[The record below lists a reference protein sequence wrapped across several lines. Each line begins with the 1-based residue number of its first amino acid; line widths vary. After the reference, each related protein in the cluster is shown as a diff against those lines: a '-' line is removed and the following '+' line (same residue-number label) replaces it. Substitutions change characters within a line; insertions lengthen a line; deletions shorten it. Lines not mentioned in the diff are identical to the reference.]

1 MFDRISSGFALA
13 RSSWQVLV
21 KDKHLLVFPFVS
33 GFLFL
38 LVLASFAVPLA
49 TLVDWQ
55 QVGAK
60 MDANGGKPP
69 IWIYAVS
76 FAFYFC
82 TYFVIIFCN
91 SALVSCALLRFH
103 GQTPTVGDGFRAAFA
118 RLPQIFAWALV
129 SATVGMI
136 LKAIESAHEK
146 VGYYVSMILGTAWS
160 VMTYFVVP
168 VLVVE
173 KTGPMEAVSRSV
185 SLLKK
190 TWGEALVGKLGL
202 GFVLFLLA
210 IPVIVLFMGGAYV
223 ASAGS
228 TGLGVALMIAGL
240 IAALLHMAISSALH
254 TIMLSAIYQYATTER
269 VPDGFDGQVL
279 ARAFGPKEA

>member
-1 MFDRISSGFALA
+1 MFDRISNGFALA

-38 LVLASFAVPLA
+38 LVLASFAVPMA
-49 TLVDWQ
+49 TLVDWAKFDQ
-55 QVGAK
+55 QMK
-60 MDANGGKPP
+60 ANGGKPP
-69 IWIYAVS
+69 VWTYAVA

-91 SALVSCALLRFH
+91 AAMVSCALLRFN
-103 GQTPTVGDGFRAAFA
+103 GETPTVGDGFRAAMA

-136 LKAIESAHEK
+136 LKVIETAHEK
-146 VGYYVSMILGTAWS
+146 VGYYVAMILGTAWS
-160 VMTYFVVP
+160 IMTYFVVP

-173 KTGPMEAVSRSV
+173 KTGPAQAVSRSV
-185 SLLKK
+185 SLMKQ
-190 TWGEALVGKLGL
+190 TWGEALAGKLGL

-210 IPVIVLFMGGAYV
+210 IPVFLLFAGGVYV
-223 ASAGS
+223 ASTGS
-228 TGLGVALMIAGL
+228 VPLGVALIIAGV
-240 IAALLHMAISSALH
+240 IAGLLHMAVSAALS
-254 TIMLSAIYQYATTER
+254 TILLTAVYQYASTDR
-269 VPDGFDGQVL
+269 VPDGFDRTVL
-279 ARAFGPKEA
+279 AGAFAPKPA